1 MNILL
6 IAPSSGKWQ
15 RIGRSRIFN
24 GKTFRFSLLSLLSV
38 AADTPEEH
46 NVQIIDEQFD
56 DIPWNA
62 PVDLVGLTCMTAL
75 APRAYE
81 IADAFRARK
90 VPVVLG
96 GMHPTFCSDEALQ
109 HADAVVAG
117 DAEGIWRQVVED
129 AQRGVMQ
136 GVYKTKKPRPF
147 SGFKTPPYNLL
158 KLGRYS
164 TYPVQATRG
173 CPHKCAF
180 CSVSAFNGGV
190 HKRRPV
196 DEVVSDIAKIPS
208 RKFIFVD
215 DNLTADAD
223 YARELFQAMIPLKKL
238 WITQSTLDIAED
250 EALVKLASQ
259 AGCVGLFVGLETF
272 SERNLDHVNK
282 SFNKVEKYREA
293 INILHRN
300 GIGVEAGIVFGFDGD
315 DPEVFQRTL
324 KLLDQLEIDLIQASI
339 FTPLPGTPQMNVMQ
353 RRIIDP
359 DWSNYDFHHVVFK
372 PKGMSVAQLQ
382 AGHDWITREFYRP
395 RRIAMRLA
403 RHALRR
409 NGMKS
414 LPFAAAIN
422 GAYYGRVKRWNIRG
436 YNPAVEGEVVL
447 PNNGRVVDAPVM

>member
-38 AADTPEEH
+38 AADTPAEH
-46 NVQIIDEQFD
+46 SVQIIDEQFD
-56 DIPWNA
+56 DIPWDA
-62 PVDLVGLTCMTAL
+62 DIDLVGITSMTAL
-75 APRAYE
+75 ALRAYE
-81 IADAFRARK
+81 IADAFRARG
-90 VPVVLG
+90 VPVVMG
-96 GMHPTFCSDEALQ
+96 GMHPTFCSEEALQ

-136 GVYKTKKPRPF
+136 GVYKAAPRPF
-147 SGFKTPPYNLL
+147 EGFKSPPYNLL

-180 CSVSAFNGGV
+180 CSVSAFNKGI

-196 DEVVSDIAKIPS
+196 DEVISDITKIPS

-223 YARELFQAMIPLKKL
+223 YARELFEAMIPLKKL

-250 EALVKLASQ
+250 EALVKLASR
-259 AGCVGLFVGLETF
+259 AGCVGLFIGLETF

-282 SFNKVEKYREA
+282 SFNKVEKYSEA
-293 INILHRN
+293 IGVLHRN
-300 GIGVEAGIVFGFDGD
+300 GIGIETGMVFGFDGD
-315 DPEVFQRTL
+315 DKEVFQRTL
-324 KLLDQLEIDLIQASI
+324 KLLDQLEIDLIQTSI
-339 FTPLPGTPQMNVMQ
+339 FTPLPGTPQMEAMQ
-353 RRIIDP
+353 HRIIDR
-359 DWSNYDFHHVVFK
+359 DWANYDFHHVVFK
-372 PKGMSVAQLQ
+372 PQGMNAAELQ

-395 RRIAMRLA
+395 RRIAQRLA

-422 GAYYGRVKRWNIRG
+422 GAYYGRVRRWNIRG
-436 YNPAVEGEVVL
+436 WNPAVESETAL
-447 PNNGRVVDAPVM
+447 HEHGRVVDAPVGF